1 MRRFFLPVLALLSSL
16 IFAPAF
22 AQTGAIPN
30 QSTKISVATGATTL
44 LIAAPIASQ
53 SIRVTQFNLF
63 AAGTGNASLE
73 YGTQVS
79 TACDTGATA
88 LTGVYTMTAGTNT
101 SVGDGSAV
109 VLNVPP
115 GQQVCILTT
124 ASVLIAGSI
133 SWEQF

>member
-1 MRRFFLPVLALLSSL
+1 MKLRHLALLGLLALAPSL
-16 IFAPAF
+16 AF
-22 AQTGAIPN
+22 AQSGAIPN
-30 QSTKISVATGATTL
+30 QSAKISVSTGTTTL

-53 SIRVTQFNLF
+53 AIRVTHFDLF

-73 YGTQVS
+73 YGTQAS
-79 TACDTGATA
+79 TPCDTGATA

-101 SVGDGSAV
+101 SNGDGSAV

-115 GQQVCILTT
+115 GQQVCLLTT

-133 SWEQF
+133 AWEQY

>member
-1 MRRFFLPVLALLSSL
+1 MKRWLIPLLALLSSL
-16 IFAPAF
+16 IFAPPVF

-30 QSTKISVATGATTL
+30 QSAAISVATGTTAQ
-44 LIAAPIASQ
+44 LIAAPGGGQ
-53 SIRVTQFNLF
+53 SIRVTHFDLF

-73 YGTQVS
+73 YGTG
-79 TACDTGATA
+79 TNCATGATA

-115 GQQVCILTT
+115 GQAVCILTT

>member
-1 MRRFFLPVLALLSSL
+1 MKRLILLSLALLSSL
-16 IFAPAF
+16 VFAPAF

-30 QSTKISVATGATTL
+30 QSVAISVATGTTTQL
-44 LIAAPIASQ
+44 VVAPIASQ
-53 SIRVTQFNLF
+53 AIHVTQFNLF

-73 YGTQVS
+73 YGTGS
-79 TACDTGATA
+79 TCGTGTTA

-101 SVGDGSAV
+101 SVGDGSGV

-115 GQQVCILTT
+115 GNAVCILTT
-124 ASVLIAGSI
+124 ASVLIAGSL